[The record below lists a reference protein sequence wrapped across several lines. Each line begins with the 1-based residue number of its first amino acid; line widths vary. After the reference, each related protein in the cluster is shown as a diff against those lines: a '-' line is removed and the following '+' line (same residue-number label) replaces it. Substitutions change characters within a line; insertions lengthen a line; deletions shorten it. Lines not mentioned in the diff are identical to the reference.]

1 MLARAS
7 ESEAR
12 VGSGKNSQHS
22 EESLIPTFR
31 VWSLTEGVVV
41 GDLLDGLSAS
51 EVLGAGGGVWVAE
64 GDGVAAAPAW
74 RES

>member
-1 MLARAS
+1 M
-7 ESEAR
+7 
-12 VGSGKNSQHS
+12 
-22 EESLIPTFR
+22 
-31 VWSLTEGVVV
+31 

-74 RES
+74 RESEDTGGVSVLVEGNWAGGHAQGVRRQPGRV